1 MKNTIAN
8 IITLITL
15 MLVVSTQAF
24 SQKSIVVQGVA
35 SISVANTQA
44 KISTSVKTQA
54 ETADEAMTSNS
65 TKVQAVIDALV
76 AAGINLD
83 DIKTSNFTFSPV
95 YEWVKSGDT
104 GQNVRVFKGYAVNN
118 SLSIK
123 VNDILT
129 VGLILDLIVNAGASS
144 INNVSFSP
152 TDVNSSYLQALT
164 LASQNA
170 HIKAEELA
178 QASSVSLGKAIRII
192 SNSRPNNNYNGSSS
206 DSLNAP
212 PVILPNNNQISAY
225 VTIEYAIVS
234 ND

>member
-1 MKNTIAN
+1 
-8 IITLITL
+8 